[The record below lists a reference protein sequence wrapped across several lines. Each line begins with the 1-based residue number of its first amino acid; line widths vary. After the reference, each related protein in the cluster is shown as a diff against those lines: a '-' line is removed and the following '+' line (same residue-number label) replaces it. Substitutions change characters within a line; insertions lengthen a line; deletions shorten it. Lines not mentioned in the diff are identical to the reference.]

1 MAFIPVDNTKG
12 ITPRFPVEVAHMSS
26 ITLLGTGTCQI
37 EYEQRAS
44 SVLLQLDGT
53 LVLFDCGHGI
63 VQRLLEVGVQH
74 NELNYV
80 VVSHFHP
87 DHVSDL
93 IPFLHAGAWSR
104 RNPRTTDLHI
114 YGPTGIQKL
123 IDGYMN
129 IFGASSLRQP
139 SYEIFV
145 HEVIGE
151 QLSIGR
157 YDFDFISLPPAGNH
171 GLRFTWQG
179 RQYAI
184 TGDSNFHDEEI
195 AFLRDVELAII
206 DSGHIEDAEIVE
218 LAAASQAKT
227 IVCSHLYREIDAQHL
242 QRLAEKAGYEGTI
255 IVGRD
260 LMIFVL

>member
-1 MAFIPVDNTKG
+1 
-12 ITPRFPVEVAHMSS
+12 MSS
-26 ITLLGTGTCQI
+26 IILLGTGTCQI
-37 EYEQRAS
+37 EYDQRAS
-44 SVLLQLDGT
+44 SVLLQLDDT

-74 NELNYV
+74 KELNNIV
-80 VVSHFHP
+80 ISHFHP

-114 YGPTGIQKL
+114 FGPTGIQKL
-123 IDGYMN
+123 IDGYMS
-129 IFGASSLRQP
+129 IFGPSSLRQP
-139 SYEIFV
+139 SYEILV
-145 HEVIGE
+145 HEVTGE

-157 YDFDFISLPPAGNH
+157 YNFDFISLPPAGNH
-171 GLRFTWQG
+171 GLRFMWQG
-179 RQYAI
+179 KQYAI

-195 AFLRDVELAII
+195 AFLRNVELAII

-227 IVCSHLYREIDAQHL
+227 IVCSHLYRKIDAQHL
-242 QRLAEKAGYEGTI
+242 QALAKKAGYKGTI
-255 IVGRD
+255 IVGHD